1 MLKLPDL
8 SQSITEKDFEKLRDD
23 VETLDKMLVSYLK
36 EKDVELK
43 IFDDVSEIRGY
54 ARTK

>member
-43 IFDDVSEIRGY
+43 IFDDVSEIREY